1 MPSPPIT
8 LPIALPEDL
17 DALKALVLELSD
29 QLASRTLEIEH
40 LKLLI
45 AKLKRMQ
52 FGRKSEKLE
61 RQIEQL
67 ELKLED
73 LEIEQAETAAPK
85 SAATDRRPRE
95 PRKPLPAHLPRETHD
110 HFPDEPACP
119 QCGGELK
126 RLGEDVS
133 EQLELIPARFKVIRH
148 VRHKLACACCE
159 CIVQG
164 AAPSRPIERGLAGPA
179 LMAHVMVSKY
189 CDHQPLYRQSDSYAR
204 EGVELS
210 RSTLADWVGQGSWL
224 VSPLVDAIRQ
234 YVMAARKIHGDDT
247 PVPVLAPGNGKT
259 KTGRIWTYVRDDR
272 TSGSPDAPAVWFAY
286 SASRGGEHPQSHLKD
301 FTGILQADAFA
312 GYNAIYAS
320 GRVKEAACMAH
331 ARRKFH
337 DLHVARPTE
346 LNTEALRRIGELYDI
361 ERDIRGKPPDERKRV
376 RQARAKPLLIDL
388 ERWLR
393 ETLAS
398 LSQKSETSK
407 AIQYALNQWQALVF
421 YIDDGVVDIDN
432 NSAERALRA
441 VALGRKNYLHF
452 GADSGG
458 ERAAAMYTLIGT
470 CRLNGINAQAYLA
483 YVFAHIAEHPINRIA
498 ELLPWAVADKIGFAV
513 PV

>member
-1 MPSPPIT
+1 
-8 LPIALPEDL
+8 
-17 DALKALVLELSD
+17 
-29 QLASRTLEIEH
+29 
-40 LKLLI
+40 
-45 AKLKRMQ
+45 
-52 FGRKSEKLE
+52 
-61 RQIEQL
+61 
-67 ELKLED
+67 
-73 LEIEQAETAAPK
+73 
-85 SAATDRRPRE
+85 
-95 PRKPLPAHLPRETHD
+95 
-110 HFPDEPACP
+110 
-119 QCGGELK
+119 
-126 RLGEDVS
+126 
-133 EQLELIPARFKVIRH
+133 
-148 VRHKLACACCE
+148 
-159 CIVQG
+159 
-164 AAPSRPIERGLAGPA
+164 
-179 LMAHVMVSKY
+179 
-189 CDHQPLYRQSDSYAR
+189 
-204 EGVELS
+204 
-210 RSTLADWVGQGSWL
+210 
-224 VSPLVDAIRQ
+224 
-234 YVMAARKIHGDDT
+234 
-247 PVPVLAPGNGKT
+247 VLAPGNGKT

-272 TSGSPDAPAVWFAY
+272 TSGSTDAPAVWFAY

-312 GYNAIYAS
+312 GYDAIYAN
-320 GRVKEAACMAH
+320 GRVKEAACIAH

-361 ERDIRGKPPDERKRV
+361 ERDILGKPPDERKRA

-407 AIQYALNQWQALVF
+407 AIQYALTQWQALVF

-483 YVFAHIAEHPINRIA
+483 YVFGRIA

-513 PV
+513 PA